1 MVQTRNGYRNETSSR
16 RTSVSIPEH
25 KLKESAMSPPRSI
38 QPISSEVNLDEAN
51 QIAIILFFCLTHIVT
66 PALKAF
72 LCDNGLQ
79 LPATID
85 YDYAKMVRRID
96 INRKRMADF
105 LDASYSITSATFR
118 KAINARN
125 DICHLKYLS
134 LSEHWK
140 QYTSVWRTLC
150 LSIGNPEAAVKV
162 QVIYNFLIM
171 REYRGAIENQVFLLT
186 SQDYNVNV
194 GFGLGCILFGC
205 LTKYVAPSLRN
216 FLIDEKN
223 QSTSTALDAFDNLKH
238 VISEQKCDSNY
249 LSKGGDIRNDI
260 ALLKLSMKAR
270 NNSCHGFFSLVF
282 QYWENYLE
290 AWIQLMEIINAR
302 TASAEM
308 QGILETLMTSMN
320 ENQQIHLANVLS
332 WLTNPVI
339 PDILTDTL

>member
-1 MVQTRNGYRNETSSR
+1 MT
-16 RTSVSIPEH
+16 
-25 KLKESAMSPPRSI
+25 M
-38 QPISSEVNLDEAN
+38 
-51 QIAIILFFCLTHIVT
+51 
-66 PALKAF
+66 
-72 LCDNGLQ
+72 
-79 LPATID
+79 
-85 YDYAKMVRRID
+85 
-96 INRKRMADF
+96 RKC
-105 LDASYSITSATFR
+105 ATFR

-150 LSIGNPEAAVKV
+150 LGIGNPGAAVKV

-171 REYRGAIENQVFLLT
+171 REYR
-186 SQDYNVNV
+186 

-223 QSTSTALDAFDNLKH
+223 QSTSTALDAFDNLKQM
-238 VISEQKCDSNY
+238 ISEQKCDSNY

-270 NNSCHGFFSLVF
+270 NNSCHVFFSLVF
-282 QYWENYLE
+282 QFWENYLE
-290 AWIQLMEIINAR
+290 AWKQLMEIINAR

-308 QGILETLMTSMN
+308 QGMLETLMTSMN
-320 ENQQIHLANVLS
+320 ENQQIHLANVL
-332 WLTNPVI
+332 NEAYCI
-339 PDILTDTL
+339 